1 MRFLG
6 VILILSGAILLFG
19 LAWPL
24 FLVLGVLAVVGLGL
38 AALPV
43 LLIFAVVMS
52 VLGLVVALVIGALQW
67 LLPLLL
73 IAGGLVLLSG
83 RRGRNHDRYV

>member
-1 MRFLG
+1 MRFFG

-24 FLVLGVLAVVGLGL
+24 FLALGVLAVVGLGL

-52 VLGLVVALVIGALQW
+52 ILGLVVALVIGALKW

-73 IAGGLVLLSG
+73 ITGGLVLLSG